1 MVRSSTR
8 SSKSPEKTQR
18 ATRGGNVVDQEP
30 AEHEVEEQQP
40 DTMEFEEL
48 QGLAAAAIATAGGL
62 CLYTEFSLTNNL
74 IKS

>member
-1 MVRSSTR
+1 M
-8 SSKSPEKTQR
+8 
-18 ATRGGNVVDQEP
+18 VDQEP

-40 DTMEFEEL
+40 DAMEFEEL